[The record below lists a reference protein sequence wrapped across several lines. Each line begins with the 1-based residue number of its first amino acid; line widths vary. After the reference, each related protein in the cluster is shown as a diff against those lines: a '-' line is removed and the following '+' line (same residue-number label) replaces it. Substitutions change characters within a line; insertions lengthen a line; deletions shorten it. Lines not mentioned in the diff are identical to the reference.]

1 MMSKHIIVNNDFVDK
16 IIVNN
21 DIFNKIIV
29 RKTENHCYRK
39 FDGIIVTKWKNHCYE
54 LKNHCKK
61 INKSLLQK

>member
-1 MMSKHIIVNNDFVDK
+1 MMSKHIIVNNDFVDE

-29 RKTENHCYRK
+29 RKTENHCYK
-39 FDGIIVTKWKNHCYE
+39 KIGVTIVTKWKNHCYE
-54 LKNHCKK
+54 VKNHCYK

>member
-1 MMSKHIIVNNDFVDK
+1 MSKHIIVNNDVVGK

-29 RKTENHCYRK
+29 RKTENHCYK
-39 FDGIIVTKWKNHCYE
+39 KIGVTIVNHCYEVKNHCY
-54 LKNHCKK
+54 K